1 MIQALF
7 ASGMTLV
14 GLFAI
19 FSRRNLIGWLMGV
32 HLLFQGFALFG
43 VLLAIE
49 SGLAIDGQ
57 VFGFIVLFLGF
68 IICISVFGIVIRLFY
83 LKKSSNWDEVRG
95 LKN

>member
-1 MIQALF
+1 MIQTFFAAAL
-7 ASGMTLV
+7 TLV
-14 GLFAI
+14 GLFGI
-19 FSRRNLIGWLMGV
+19 FARRNIIGWLMGV

-49 SGLAIDGQ
+49 SGLSLDGQ

-68 IICISVFGIVIRLFY
+68 IIFISVCGIVIRLFY
-83 LKKSSNWDEVRG
+83 LKRRSSWDEVRG